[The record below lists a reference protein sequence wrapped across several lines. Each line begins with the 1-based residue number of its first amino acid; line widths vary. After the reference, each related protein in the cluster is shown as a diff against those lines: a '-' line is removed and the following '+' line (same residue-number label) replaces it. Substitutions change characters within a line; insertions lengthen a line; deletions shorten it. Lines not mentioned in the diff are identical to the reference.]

1 MSKRNA
7 AITWGIAIGT
17 MLIAAA
23 AGVLLS
29 KGVAEVLLAC
39 GIAVICVTAWMAL
52 NAAPEHAKDY
62 PRVTLEFSDEPLK
75 FNARNRWVGDRPIY
89 VKNVGRSAAFDV
101 QIENIDTT
109 FAIAEFPKVP
119 VLEPGKR
126 CRVRP
131 EITETSNL
139 RPGTTGISEFEM
151 MLQDK
156 CAVGGW
162 NGAEESV
169 RITYRD
175 ALGSDLVTNLVAKYD
190 VGGLTVA
197 TDLNF
202 DPKASEDK

>member
-1 MSKRNA
+1 
-7 AITWGIAIGT
+7 

-39 GIAVICVTAWMAL
+39 GIAVICVTALMAL

-131 EITETSNL
+131 KITETSNL
-139 RPGTTGISEFEM
+139 PPGTTGISEFEM

-156 CAVGGW
+156 WAGGGC

-202 DPKASEDK
+202 NPKASEDK